1 MRSDSDITAAV
12 AEELFWETRV
22 DDEEVAVSVR
32 DGRVTLRGTV
42 GSLGVKHAAT
52 NAARRVSGVRGVDN
66 ELQVK
71 LMTEH
76 RRDDAELRGTVLK
89 ALSWNVLVPDD
100 VDATVKDGVV
110 TLSGIVD
117 FRHQRDEA
125 ETTVRN
131 LKGVTDIHDA
141 IQVKSPVTAAAVGD
155 GIEKA
160 FRRSAQIDADN
171 VQIEAVD
178 GTVTLA
184 GTVASW
190 AEHDAALE
198 AAWAAPGV
206 DDVKDELDISDAY

>member
-42 GSLGVKHAAT
+42 GSLGAKHAAT

-125 ETTVRN
+125 P
-131 LKGVTDIHDA
+131 L
-141 IQVKSPVTAAAVGD
+141 TAAAVGD

-171 VQIEAVD
+171 VQVRCTNP
-178 GTVTLA
+178 GTK
-184 GTVASW
+184 GVA
-190 AEHDAALE
+190 EM
-198 AAWAAPGV
+198 PGV
-206 DDVKDELDISDAY
+206 DVMRDPTLQDRKSVV